1 MMETEKVND
10 GHAQLMAWNASIHF
24 NENYVFARL
33 DRGGDRQL
41 PEGFSIHPTSDDTH
55 FRLFSEPHDTMMLV
69 ATCAKYGGSL
79 AVNGLALKRAM
90 AALVGVG
97 EPVSRRP
104 ADVAAYFDALI
115 ATAAPF
121 RLPAPQPMDRGA
133 LDAHLATCGSCSP
146 LVEAMAHAID
156 GGRSLPK
163 ESELRDIVQRA
174 HDTAPATTKPARRAA
189 QPLAM
194 TTEA

>member
-24 NENYVFARL
+24 NESYVFARL

-41 PEGFSIHPTSDDTH
+41 PEGFSIHPTNDDMH

-104 ADVAAYFDALI
+104 ADVAAHFDALI

-133 LDAHLATCGSCSP
+133 LDAHLATCGTCSP

-163 ESELRDIVQRA
+163 ESELRALMAQA
-174 HDTAPATTKPARRAA
+174 HTPAKPARRAA
-189 QPLAM
+189 QPV
-194 TTEA
+194 TQEA